1 MYILSPD
8 IRAMHDLAYVNKY
21 VYIYILNGNVNISLI
36 SNIQVHIFNFKLG
49 KM

>member
-8 IRAMHDLAYVNKY
+8 IRAMHDLAYVNK
-21 VYIYILNGNVNISLI
+21 YIYILNGNVNISLI